1 MDNKLPTFRSVR
13 IAPNEFGY
21 TDEQGKLRINFDAFD
36 VSGSTRAHQIVP
48 RWDLITPIIAFDI
61 EFQLVFIEATG
72 KHRSRIGRISIVNY
86 WGQVIYDVFAYFDE
100 EPGMQKRLPP
110 KRLRLGVYKADVQ
123 LKNGARHI
131 DEVEANVKEIVQGA
145 EILVGHAIAND
156 IRACSPGL
164 VDGIQIRDTQ
174 FHEPYRV
181 YGKLP
186 KREPKLSV
194 LSVEVLGI
202 PIQMSEH
209 ASDEDGAT
217 TVALYRHDEAAIEAA
232 QGGSGKYYSGKE
244 IQGGDEEIFEFD
256 ESELEDASDEV
267 FHDLVKAVE
276 EAQKMPLSA
285 SGCFWQQGPQS
296 LKAVVTSNTTQPK
309 QGPRSDSMSSG
320 SSGLSNESNCSS
332 ATVLS
337 TAASTEPEISSP
349 DIAAGSSASNKE
361 VKTTQQNPF
370 LLANY
375 PAKDQQNSNNTD
387 AETNVVAKTE
397 PSNTIIPG
405 KVQSTSVPA
414 LDVPTHQKQA
424 STFWS
429 KLNERSTGGQTAAPA
444 TVHDEA
450 KKMTTK
456 KKLVPLRR

>member
-1 MDNKLPTFRSVR
+1 MANKLPTFRSVR

-21 TDEQGKLRINFDAFD
+21 TDEQGKLRVNFDALD
-36 VSGSTRAHQIVP
+36 IVP

-110 KRLRLGVYKADVQ
+110 RRLKLGVYKADVQ

-156 IRACSPGL
+156 IRACRPGL
-164 VDGIQIRDTQ
+164 FDGIQIRDTQ

-194 LSVEVLGI
+194 LSIKVLGI

-232 QGGSGKYYSGKE
+232 QGSSGKYYSGKE
-244 IQGGDEEIFEFD
+244 IQGGDEEIFEFE

-285 SGCFWQQGPQS
+285 SGSFWQQGSHS

-309 QGPRSDSMSSG
+309 QGPRTDSMSSG
-320 SSGLSNESNCSS
+320 SSGLSNKSNSSS
-332 ATVLS
+332 ATASS
-337 TAASTEPEISSP
+337 TAASTEPDISPSGVT
-349 DIAAGSSASNKE
+349 ASSSASSKE
-361 VKTTQQNPF
+361 VKTTQQNLI
-370 LLANY
+370 LLTNY
-375 PAKDQQNSNNTD
+375 PAQDEQNSNKTS
-387 AETNVVAKTE
+387 AAANVVAKTE
-397 PSNTIIPG
+397 PSDTIIPG
-405 KVQSTSVPA
+405 KVQSTSVPV
-414 LDVPTHQKQA
+414 LKLPTHQNQA

-429 KLNERSTGGQTAAPA
+429 KLNERSTGEQTATPVA
-444 TVHDEA
+444 VHDEA
-450 KKMTTK
+450 KKMITK
-456 KKLVPLRR
+456 KKLVALRR